1 MLFRSNLI
9 WKVPN
14 VSIGLPV
21 WRYVKSR
28 LLSLS
33 VILVIGFLLLVSLIV
48 STLLQAFSNYID
60 RTLPDLS
67 IIVYPLHHASSFFFT
82 TIFFGVIFKLLP
94 DCPVER
100 EDVWLG
106 AAITAVL
113 FAVGKHVISLYI
125 GSSSMAST
133 FGAASAL
140 IIVFVWVYY
149 SAQIFLLGAE
159 FAKAYGDMRRS
170 TN

>member
-1 MLFRSNLI
+1 MR
-9 WKVPN
+9 P
-14 VSIGLPV
+14 
-21 WRYVKSR
+21 R
-28 LLSLS
+28 
-33 VILVIGFLLLVSLIV
+33 
-48 STLLQAFSNYID
+48 
-60 RTLPDLS
+60 
-67 IIVYPLHHASSFFFT
+67 FFT
-82 TIFFGVIFKLLP
+82 TIFFGIIFKILP
-94 DCPVER
+94 DSSVEWQ
-100 EDVWLG
+100 DVWLG

-125 GSSSMAST
+125 GSSSIAST

-170 TN
+170 TS